1 MNFALLEQEKAF
13 LGEEFLTWLWFRTET
28 GDGTF
33 ELPGGPAGL
42 YFDDFLA
49 LRSFESQAHEN
60 ILKKGTPTASAEA
73 SIALATGKKVVRAKM
88 ICARDSREWTFT
100 LDAAGFRYSSVRC
113 PALESDEALDRFL
126 ETASHFEELTE
137 IIDSVFRIFLEE
149 RLSQAWESEHLP
161 RVSRWIRERRQVEAS
176 MENGQD

>member
-33 ELPGGPAGL
+33 DLPAGPAGL
-42 YFDDFLA
+42 FFDDYLA
-49 LRSFESQAHEN
+49 LRSFETQAHEN

-73 SIALATGKKVVRAKM
+73 GISLATGKKVTRAKM
-88 ICARDSREWTFT
+88 ICARENREWTFT
-100 LDAAGFRYSSVRC
+100 LDAASFRYASVRC
-113 PALESDEALDRFL
+113 PALESDEPTDRFL

-137 IIDSVFRIFLEE
+137 IVDSVFRIFLEE
-149 RLSQAWESEHLP
+149 RLASEWSSEHLP
-161 RVSRWIRERRQVEAS
+161 KISRWIRERRQREIAWGD
-176 MENGQD
+176 ED